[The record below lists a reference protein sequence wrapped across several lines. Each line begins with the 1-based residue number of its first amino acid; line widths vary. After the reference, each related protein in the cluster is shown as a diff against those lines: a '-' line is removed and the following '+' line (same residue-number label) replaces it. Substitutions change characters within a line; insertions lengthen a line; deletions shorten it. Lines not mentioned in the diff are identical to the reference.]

1 MNNILFTSSINN
13 YNRTREMISKNE
25 LGVYYSKRKSDSDKY
40 AIKRYHQ
47 LMNEN
52 IEKPKLLETINKE
65 SLGRCI
71 PSELLVRTN
80 LSSRKVARIAAPDAA
95 LRQLE
100 LAEAGQ
106 ANNNTTNAAGNN
118 NNEEEEEE
126 VVEEEDDFG
135 SDDDYHKD
143 HDNSD
148 NDNDDDD
155 GDAGI

>member
-1 MNNILFTSSINN
+1 M
-13 YNRTREMISKNE
+13 REMISKNE
-25 LGVYYSKRKSDSDKY
+25 SGVYYSKRKSDSDKY

-52 IEKPKLLETINKE
+52 IEKPKLIDTINKD

-80 LSSRKVARIAAPDAA
+80 LGSRKVARIAAPDAA

-106 ANNNTTNAAGNN
+106 ANNTTNAAGNN

-126 VVEEEDDFG
+126 VVEDEDDFG

-155 GDAGI
+155 GEAGI

>member
-1 MNNILFTSSINN
+1 M
-13 YNRTREMISKNE
+13 REMIGKNE
-25 LGVYYSKRKSDSDKY
+25 SGVYYSKRKSDSDKY

-47 LMNEN
+47 LVNEN
-52 IEKPKLLETINKE
+52 IERPKLLETINKDD
-65 SLGRCI
+65 LGKCI
-71 PSELLVRTN
+71 PSELLIRT
-80 LSSRKVARIAAPDAA
+80 SGSRKVARITAPDAA

-118 NNEEEEEE
+118 NEEEEEEE
-126 VVEEEDDFG
+126 VAEDEDDFG

-155 GDAGI
+155 GEAGI